1 MTFTIGQRWI
11 SNTESQLG
19 LGIITNLQGRQVSIH
34 FPAAEEERIYAI
46 DNAPLSRIMY
56 KEGDEIVTKDQQ
68 KLTVTAINEH
78 QGLLIYSG
86 MDEDNNEFHIT
97 EISLNSFIKLSTPE
111 QRLFS
116 GLLDKLDTFKL
127 RIETLNHTSRLQQ
140 SKARGLIGSRT
151 NHLPHQVYIASEV
164 AKRYAPRVLLA
175 DEVGLGKTI
184 EAGMI
189 LHYQLHT
196 GRANRVLIVVP
207 EALLHQWLVEM
218 IRRFN
223 LYFSIFDQ
231 SRFDLLIK
239 NHADFEAEFDDDA
252 LEEEEN
258 NSFTGNLFETEQ
270 LVLCSLE
277 FLLENDEAR
286 EQALATE
293 WDLLIIDEAHH
304 LQWSEDSVSQEY
316 ECVEQ
321 LAAKSKGLL
330 LLTATPEQ
338 VGIESHFAR
347 LRLLDPS
354 RFYDFN
360 EFKKEEANYQEIN
373 QLVQELIAYRDEHNT
388 DAVPTKIKSQI
399 KKYTYSALSP
409 SIETTIKNLLDRH
422 GTGRVLF
429 RNTRSAIKGFPQR
442 QLISY
447 PLTCPPIYKALSTQ
461 SSGITLCPELM
472 LEGVWMEHDPRVTW
486 LVALIEQH
494 HPQKILVICAK
505 ASTAIAIENYLKLKI
520 GIRSAAFH
528 EKLSIIDRDRAA
540 AYFADQEEGA
550 QTLICSEIGSEG
562 RNFQFSHH
570 LVLFD
575 LPLNPD
581 LLEQRIGRLD
591 RIGQRNTIQIHV
603 PYLQNTAQEVLFR
616 WYHEGINL
624 FEKSCSIGFT
634 LYETFKERLI
644 PILSSAMNT
653 INEETL
659 SELIQDTSL
668 YTHQLNKLLN
678 EGRDR
683 LLEMSSCNLPVAEE
697 LIADIEALENT
708 LELEDYMANV
718 FHEFG
723 VEHEPHSE
731 HAEILRPTN
740 HMKSSH
746 FPGLK
751 EDGMT
756 ITYSRAKAL
765 IREDIEFLSWEHP
778 MVHET
783 MEMILD
789 TESGNTTLT
798 TISVKSIAP
807 GTLFLETFYTVNCAA
822 PKHLQLDRFLPLT
835 PIRIL
840 MDVTGKNL
848 TKILDFSKL
857 NAMCEPVKRHLGY
870 PIIKQIREE
879 IEHILGLCNDEA
891 LASMNAMLNNGTAAM
906 KSAIGD
912 EVNRLEALQQ
922 INPSIRDEEINFF
935 KNQMNE
941 CSHYINNATLKL
953 QALRVV
959 INK

>member
-1 MTFTIGQRWI
+1 M
-11 SNTESQLG
+11 
-19 LGIITNLQGRQVSIH
+19 
-34 FPAAEEERIYAI
+34 
-46 DNAPLSRIMY
+46 
-56 KEGDEIVTKDQQ
+56 
-68 KLTVTAINEH
+68 
-78 QGLLIYSG
+78 
-86 MDEDNNEFHIT
+86 
-97 EISLNSFIKLSTPE
+97 
-111 QRLFS
+111 
-116 GLLDKLDTFKL
+116 
-127 RIETLNHTSRLQQ
+127 
-140 SKARGLIGSRT
+140 
-151 NHLPHQVYIASEV
+151 
-164 AKRYAPRVLLA
+164 
-175 DEVGLGKTI
+175 
-184 EAGMI
+184 
-189 LHYQLHT
+189 
-196 GRANRVLIVVP
+196 
-207 EALLHQWLVEM
+207 
-218 IRRFN
+218 
-223 LYFSIFDQ
+223 
-231 SRFDLLIK
+231 
-239 NHADFEAEFDDDA
+239 
-252 LEEEEN
+252 
-258 NSFTGNLFETEQ
+258 
-270 LVLCSLE
+270 
-277 FLLENDEAR
+277 
-286 EQALATE
+286 
-293 WDLLIIDEAHH
+293 
-304 LQWSEDSVSQEY
+304 
-316 ECVEQ
+316 
-321 LAAKSKGLL
+321 
-330 LLTATPEQ
+330 
-338 VGIESHFAR
+338 
-347 LRLLDPS
+347 
-354 RFYDFN
+354 
-360 EFKKEEANYQEIN
+360 
-373 QLVQELIAYRDEHNT
+373 
-388 DAVPTKIKSQI
+388 
-399 KKYTYSALSP
+399 
-409 SIETTIKNLLDRH
+409 
-422 GTGRVLF
+422 
-429 RNTRSAIKGFPQR
+429 
-442 QLISY
+442 
-447 PLTCPPIYKALSTQ
+447 
-461 SSGITLCPELM
+461 
-472 LEGVWMEHDPRVTW
+472 
-486 LVALIEQH
+486 
-494 HPQKILVICAK
+494 
-505 ASTAIAIENYLKLKI
+505 
-520 GIRSAAFH
+520 
-528 EKLSIIDRDRAA
+528 
-540 AYFADQEEGA
+540 
-550 QTLICSEIGSEG
+550 
-562 RNFQFSHH
+562 
-570 LVLFD
+570 VLFD